1 MIVFQD
7 LKGCQQF
14 WNNHEPK
21 LERPATNI
29 LTRMAIFAHVSLDA
43 LAKHA
48 CSNVKISGRSKEVY
62 KHLFKT
68 KRNIFENSPTR
79 EFNFHDGFR
88 NCFALKCTEQPE

>member
-1 MIVFQD
+1 
-7 LKGCQQF
+7 
-14 WNNHEPK
+14 
-21 LERPATNI
+21 
-29 LTRMAIFAHVSLDA
+29 MAIFAHGSLDA

-79 EFNFHDGFR
+79 KLNFHD
-88 NCFALKCTEQPE
+88 